1 MFRKQILQI
10 SKSYIS
16 NSPSF
21 LQRVTVNCPPFADSI
36 SEGDVALKL
45 EVGALIKEDDIPLE
59 IETDKTAIQAP
70 SPVAGKIVELLVED
84 GDTVE
89 AGQPLYVIDT
99 DAAGAQTESAQATEP
114 ASPASGAIP
123 SVADLKVN
131 LPNVKPV
138 VIVAPLQVGQPA
150 AAAKAAPTP
159 APKPV
164 AAAAKPKSA
173 LSFGISREEDRTKL
187 SRVRQRIT
195 QRMKD
200 TQNTAATLSTFNEI
214 DMTNIMEMKSKYSD
228 RFEKKHGV
236 KLGLM
241 SAFAKA
247 SANALINAP
256 AVNAVID
263 DVTNEM
269 VFRNYVDVSV
279 AVATEH
285 GLVSPVLRNVEKMNY
300 FDIECGISDLAEKA
314 KNGNLSIEDM
324 DGGTFT
330 VNNGGV
336 YKSMFGM
343 NVLNA
348 PQSATLGMHGVADRP
363 VVVNGKVEIRPMMYV
378 GLTYD
383 HRIIDG
389 KDAVTFLRNVK
400 ECVEDPRQL
409 LLNL

>member
-16 NSPSF
+16 NSPCY

-45 EVGALIKEDDIPLE
+45 EVGAVIKEDDIPLE

-99 DAAGAQTESAQATEP
+99 DAAGAPAAESAP
-114 ASPASGAIP
+114 ADSAPTSSAIP

-138 VIVAPLQVGQPA
+138 VVVAPLQVGQPA
-150 AAAKAAPTP
+150 AAAAAAPTP

-164 AAAAKPKSA
+164 AAAPKPKTA

-214 DMTNIMEMKSKYSD
+214 DMSNIMEMKTKYSD

-247 SANALINAP
+247 SANALMLAP
-256 AVNAVID
+256 AVNASID

-269 VFRNYVDVSV
+269 VYRNYVDVSV

-300 FDIECGISDLAEKA
+300 FDIEREISDLAEKA
-314 KNGNLSIEDM
+314 KNGSLSIEDM
-324 DGGTFT
+324 DAGTFT

>member
-16 NSPSF
+16 NSPSY

-36 SEGDVALKL
+36 SEGDVSLKL

-99 DAAGAQTESAQATEP
+99 DAAAAPAAESTPAAEVPQT
-114 ASPASGAIP
+114 SGAIP

-138 VIVAPLQVGQPA
+138 VVVAPLQVGQPA
-150 AAAKAAPTP
+150 AATAP

-164 AAAAKPKSA
+164 VAAPKPKTA

-247 SANALINAP
+247 SANALILAP
-256 AVNAVID
+256 AVNASID

-269 VFRNYVDVSV
+269 VYRNYVDVSV

-300 FDIECGISDLAEKA
+300 FDIECGISALAEKA

>member
-16 NSPSF
+16 NSQCY

-45 EVGALIKEDDIPLE
+45 EVGAIIKEDDIPLE

-70 SPVAGKIVELLVED
+70 SPVAGEIVELLVED

-99 DAAGAQTESAQATEP
+99 DAAGAPVADSASADAAPT
-114 ASPASGAIP
+114 SSAIP

-138 VIVAPLQVGQPA
+138 VVVAPLQVGQPA
-150 AAAKAAPTP
+150 AAAAAAPTP

-164 AAAAKPKSA
+164 AAALKPKTA
-173 LSFGISREEDRTKL
+173 LSFGITREEDRTKL

-214 DMTNIMEMKSKYSD
+214 DMSNIMEMKTKYSD

-247 SANALINAP
+247 SANALILAP
-256 AVNAVID
+256 AVNASID

-269 VFRNYVDVSV
+269 VYRNYVDVSV

-300 FDIECGISDLAEKA
+300 FDIEREISDLAEKA
-314 KNGNLSIEDM
+314 KNGSLSIEDM
-324 DGGTFT
+324 DCGTFT

>member
-16 NSPSF
+16 NSQF
-21 LQRVTVNCPPFADSI
+21 YLQRVTVNCPPFADSI

-45 EVGALIKEDDIPLE
+45 EVGAIIKEDDIPLE

-70 SPVAGKIVELLVED
+70 SPVAGEIVELLVED

-99 DAAGAQTESAQATEP
+99 DAAGAPAADSAP
-114 ASPASGAIP
+114 ADAAPTSSAIP

-138 VIVAPLQVGQPA
+138 VVVAPLQVGQPA
-150 AAAKAAPTP
+150 AAAAAAPTP

-164 AAAAKPKSA
+164 AAAPKPKTA

-214 DMTNIMEMKSKYSD
+214 DMSNIMEMKIKYSD

-247 SANALINAP
+247 SANALILAP
-256 AVNAVID
+256 AVNASID

-269 VFRNYVDVSV
+269 VYRNYVDVSV

-300 FDIECGISDLAEKA
+300 FDIEREISDLAEKA
-314 KNGNLSIEDM
+314 KNGSLSIEDM
-324 DGGTFT
+324 DCGTFT

>member
-16 NSPSF
+16 NSPCY

-45 EVGALIKEDDIPLE
+45 EVGAVIKEDDIPLE

-99 DAAGAQTESAQATEP
+99 DAAGAPATESAP
-114 ASPASGAIP
+114 AEAAPTSSAIP

-138 VIVAPLQVGQPA
+138 VVVAPLQVGQPA
-150 AAAKAAPTP
+150 AAAATAPTP

-164 AAAAKPKSA
+164 AAAPKPKTA

-214 DMTNIMEMKSKYSD
+214 DMSNIMEMKTKYSD

-247 SANALINAP
+247 SANALMLAP
-256 AVNAVID
+256 AVNASID

-269 VFRNYVDVSV
+269 VYRNYVDVSV

-300 FDIECGISDLAEKA
+300 FDIEREISDLAEKA
-314 KNGNLSIEDM
+314 KNGSLSIEDM
-324 DGGTFT
+324 DAGTFT

>member
-16 NSPSF
+16 NSPSY

-36 SEGDVALKL
+36 SEGDVSLKL

-99 DAAGAQTESAQATEP
+99 DAAGAPAAESAP
-114 ASPASGAIP
+114 ADAAPTSSAIP

-138 VIVAPLQVGQPA
+138 VVVAPLQVGQPA
-150 AAAKAAPTP
+150 AAAAAAPTP

-164 AAAAKPKSA
+164 AAAPKPKTA

-214 DMTNIMEMKSKYSD
+214 DMSNIMEMKTKYSD

-247 SANALINAP
+247 SANALMLAP
-256 AVNAVID
+256 AVNASID

-269 VFRNYVDVSV
+269 VYRNYVDVSV

-300 FDIECGISDLAEKA
+300 FDIEREISDLAEKA
-314 KNGNLSIEDM
+314 KNGSLSIEDM
-324 DGGTFT
+324 DAGTFT

>member
-16 NSPSF
+16 NSPSY

-36 SEGDVALKL
+36 SEGDVSLKL

-99 DAAGAQTESAQATEP
+99 DAAAAPAAESTPAAEAPQT
-114 ASPASGAIP
+114 SGAIP

-138 VIVAPLQVGQPA
+138 VVVAPLQVGQPA
-150 AAAKAAPTP
+150 AATAPTP

-164 AAAAKPKSA
+164 AAPPKPKTA

-214 DMTNIMEMKSKYSD
+214 DMTNIMDMKSKYSD

-247 SANALINAP
+247 SANALILAP
-256 AVNAVID
+256 AVNASID

-269 VFRNYVDVSV
+269 VYRNYVDVSV